1 MGTYEDGKLVVKA
14 SPIEG
19 LGLFAKRAFRK
30 EETVLRWHPRRI
42 SEEEFRNTPAKERRY
57 LGTLEDG
64 TKVLMQSPER
74 YVNSSSEPNT
84 KTVGESDVAVRDIQA
99 GEEILSNYP
108 IDEEARY

>member
-42 SEEEFRNTPAKERRY
+42 SEEEFRDTPAKERRY

-64 TKVLMQSPER
+64 TKVLMPRITNPVSVLPEL
-74 YVNSSSEPNT
+74 VPFFE
-84 KTVGESDVAVRDIQA
+84 DIFKF
-99 GEEILSNYP
+99 
-108 IDEEARY
+108 